1 MIEIWKIECEWDSNI
16 VDSMKEW
23 IEKAGVDTETLI
35 GRTNSIEEAKWA
47 MKQLSKWEKEINY
60 GDGRI
65 YQRYYEIRILD
76 T

>member
-16 VDSMKEW
+16 VDSMQEW
-23 IEKAGVDTETLI
+23 IEKAGVDTEKLV
-35 GRTNSIEEAKWA
+35 GRTNSEEEAKWT
-47 MKQLSKWEKEINY
+47 MEQLSQFKEEINY